1 MNKLPVISLILA
13 VFGIGMMLFVGLS
26 GIGAPQP
33 TSFVTVNAA
42 SDFDESIPSA
52 VLTDN
57 DRERF
62 PVLFH
67 AIENGITHIDVYYP
81 DVPEGGM
88 PEREYYAISDLYDYT
103 GTVFYTGPGYIV
115 YEGDLFLIHIGDI
128 AGKSGFEESIANF
141 LRFASKA
148 LIFAGVILFALG
160 FVRSLSSTAPK
171 SRAMQIQTC
180 IEEHPGCSE
189 ADIVRNTGYSRN
201 SVVHHIRTLLRDNR
215 IREAPYHKTVRYY
228 PTGESNA
235 ETDFQDAA
243 SAKEKPAAILSAL
256 GTGSM
261 TVSELARQT
270 GLSEPSLRWHL
281 SRLEEDGLVTLEK
294 QGHSIRYSRRDSLE
308 R

>member
-1 MNKLPVISLILA
+1 MNKLPVVSLILA
-13 VFGIGMMLFVGLS
+13 VFGIGILLFVGLS

-33 TSFVTVNAA
+33 TSFVNVNAA

-88 PEREYYAISDLYDYT
+88 PEREYYAISDLFEDE
-103 GTVFYTGPGYIV
+103 VFYTGPGLIEYQ
-115 YEGDLFLIHIGDI
+115 GDFYRIHIGDI

-148 LIFAGVILFALG
+148 LIFAGVVLFALN
-160 FVRSLSSTAPK
+160 FVRSLSSTAPE
-171 SRAMQIQTC
+171 SRAVQIQTC

-201 SVVHHIRTLLRDNR
+201 SVVHHLRTLLRDNR

-228 PTGESNA
+228 PAGESNA

-243 SAKEKPAAILSAL
+243 SAKEKPAAVLSAL

-294 QGHSIRYSRRDSLE
+294 QGHCIRYSRRDSLE